1 MASTPLSIFVVGG
14 HGKVALH
21 FTRLAAARSHK
32 VFSLIRQPE
41 HASDLPTGSSPDAV
55 QPVIASLEQSSVSDI
70 ASLFTKYSPNVILF
84 SAGAGGKGGAER
96 TKAVD
101 EQDAI
106 KVFDAIEQSGIAK
119 TPDFRRFLLV
129 SAIDVRDKTKP
140 PPSWYQQAD
149 LERSEKTRNAI
160 GAYMDAKYAAD
171 KNLSGRTSFPW
182 FVLRPGGLLDEPA
195 TGKVAL
201 GVHQSLVH
209 SIPRE
214 DVAATL
220 LEIAQLPKG
229 QADGLMLD
237 LLAGDKDIPT
247 SVKEAVDRGR
257 TDFEG

>member
-1 MASTPLSIFVVGG
+1 MSSTPLSIFVIGG

-21 FTRLAAARSHK
+21 FTRQAAARGHK
-32 VFSLIRQPE
+32 IFSMIRQPE
-41 HASDLPTGSSPDAV
+41 HASDLPSGPTSDSV
-55 QPVIASLEQSSVSDI
+55 QPVIVSLEQSSVSDI
-70 ASLFTKYSPNVILF
+70 ASLFTKYSPNIILF
-84 SAGAGGKGGAER
+84 SAGAGGKGGPER
-96 TKAVD
+96 TKTVD
-101 EQDAI
+101 EHGAI

-119 TPDFRRFLLV
+119 SDNFRRFLLV

-140 PPSWYQQAD
+140 PPSCF
-149 LERSEKTRNAI
+149 ERSEKTRNAI

-171 KNLSGRTSFPW
+171 KNLSGRSSFPW
-182 FVLRPGGLLDEPA
+182 FVLRPGGLLDEPGK
-195 TGKVAL
+195 GKVAL

-220 LEIAQLPKG
+220 LEVAQLPKG

-237 LLAGDKDIPT
+237 LLAGDKNIST
-247 SVKEAVDRGR
+247 SVKEAVERGR

>member
-1 MASTPLSIFVVGG
+1 MTSTPLSIFVVGG

-21 FTRLAAARSHK
+21 FTRLAAARGHK
-32 VFSLIRQPE
+32 IYSMIRQPE
-41 HASDLPTGSSPDAV
+41 HASDLPAGKSADAV
-55 QPVIASLEQSSVSDI
+55 QPVIASLEQSSVSDL
-70 ASLFTKYSPNVILF
+70 ASLFIKYSPNVVLF
-84 SAGAGGKGGAER
+84 SAGAGGKGGLER

-101 EQDAI
+101 EQGAI
-106 KVFDAIEQSGIAK
+106 KVFDAIEQSGIAESHE
-119 TPDFRRFLLV
+119 FRRFLLV
-129 SAIDVRDKTKP
+129 SAIDVRDKSKP
-140 PPSWYQQAD
+140 PPTWYQQQD
-149 LERSEKTRNAI
+149 KDRSEKTRAAI

-171 KNLSGRTSFPW
+171 KNLSSRSSFPW

-195 TGKVAL
+195 TGQVAL

-247 SVKEAVDRGR
+247 SVKEAVERGR